1 MILDIWKFRNRRK
14 NLGKRQLRKKCKIFL
29 KKCMIFSIPNGVK
42 SLELGKEN
50 VWFLTVQVSKIL
62 WISIITILRYSKILL
77 GLDYLLITD
86 LASITL
92 FTLALTMIH
101 KTTSRLELT
110 SFVKTSNLV
119 VMLSFFKR

>member
-1 MILDIWKFRNRRK
+1 MWVRVT
-14 NLGKRQLRKKCKIFL
+14 IFL
-29 KKCMIFSIPNGVK
+29 KKNMIFSNPNGVK

-50 VWFLTVQVSKIL
+50 VWFQTVQVSKIL

-77 GLDYLLITD
+77 GLEYLLITD